1 MTDIASRLEGD
12 SFFPCVFAKNAF
24 RKQIIKF
31 IFVEALDDKGIRHLG
46 EGLKAFVEFS
56 RNWDLRVNTA
66 SPLIVPFSTAAICAD
81 SVEAY
86 HAKGWEVLQRLH
98 EIDPKSWPGDVSHD
112 PENPTWSMCFDGMP
126 LFINMSS
133 PAHKI
138 RRSRNLGGHFMF
150 VINPRERFDIVAG
163 DTPTGRMTRSNI
175 RNRIHRYDGVS
186 HACQL
191 GAYGSESK
199 EWWQYGLVEENIERV
214 AKCPFKFTKKE
225 TEYTS
230 D

>member
-1 MTDIASRLEGD
+1 MTDIASKLEGD
-12 SFFPCVFAKNAF
+12 SLFPCVFAKNAF

-46 EGLKAFVEFS
+46 EGLKAFVELS

-66 SPLIVPFSTAAICAD
+66 SPLIVPFSAAAICAD
-81 SVEAY
+81 SVETY

-98 EIDPKSWPGDVSHD
+98 EIDPKSWPEDVSND
-112 PENPTWSMCFDGMP
+112 SENPTFSMCFSGMP

-138 RRSRNLGGHFMF
+138 RRSRNLGEYFMF
-150 VINPRERFDIVAG
+150 VINPRERFDVVAG
-163 DTPTGRMTRSNI
+163 NNAVGRATRTNI
-175 RNRIHRYDGVS
+175 RSRIHQYDGVS
-186 HACQL
+186 HARQL
-191 GAYGSESK
+191 STYGSEGK

-214 AKCPFKFTKKE
+214 DKCPFNFTKKE
-225 TEYTS
+225 TEHIS
-230 D
+230 V